1 VICGSIKTQMSDSQS
16 FVLSYRLMRV
26 PCYYSFSVFTCK
38 KRAWQKRCQK
48 GRLWALVFGRATV
61 ILSASGG
68 VRVDWGRRRGSEGG
82 IPEKAPILELANGF
96 ADSLTGAEKVQV
108 PGVVQVGA
116 EELDIS
122 LFDEV

>member
-1 VICGSIKTQMSDSQS
+1 MLLFIFRIYMQKKGLAKKMSERQAMGTCLWQS
-16 FVLSYRLMRV
+16 DCHPER
-26 PCYYSFSVFTCK
+26 K
-38 KRAWQKRCQK
+38 W
-48 GRLWALVFGRATV
+48 
-61 ILSASGG
+61 G
-68 VRVDWGRRRGSEGG
+68 VRVDWGRGGSEGG